1 MTCGVEP
8 HVGRGINEWALG
20 PVCEGLTWLWVRRE
34 TIEPF
39 GDEFWGFGW
48 EGHRRMDGPIRRGAP
63 GMSAMRHEAFDSRM
77 AVQAASWFWQF
88 VVSVLELAA
97 P

>member
-1 MTCGVEP
+1 
-8 HVGRGINEWALG
+8 
-20 PVCEGLTWLWVRRE
+20 
-34 TIEPF
+34 
-39 GDEFWGFGW
+39 
-48 EGHRRMDGPIRRGAP
+48 MDGPIRRGAP